1 MHFFA
6 AALSMRRSKNF
17 RSLREFQVA
26 GFYLA
31 LGEPN
36 LTKTLFGFLKDHVG
50 RNLQTISTRDSR
62 SAEELR
68 SEILPKLTSNQSA
81 PLAMGLA
88 SMGLFKSAYISRC
101 DSMIKS
107 ALEVARGSRDTQTVR
122 RAIHKHLDDGNI
134 EGAKSLV
141 SKIRAEK
148 IGLPDGID
156 ETFTALFSLPASNE
170 ALASTTDEMFR
181 RLVNNKSVL
190 LIGAA
195 PIANGIE
202 PEESHYDCI
211 VRITPTVLL
220 NQEQSQ
226 LLRRCDIAYLKVM
239 TPRTLKKL
247 EAFQMGEK
255 LQMVSIETPKLI
267 VMKKAGQITKIA
279 NIPVRNVSNVRS
291 IAIGSPTSGT
301 QAIVDLLQYQP
312 SSLDL
317 VGFNFYTSQSIY
329 EPEVLEEKRLSSTL
343 LHKRQF
349 DFKWKGNQLDP
360 TTHVLSWA
368 SHDLASDFMF
378 IKALVTNNNRVRAI
392 GKTAEVL
399 GWSLEQYFN
408 RFSELI
414 QGLD

>member
-6 AALSMRRSKNF
+6 VAIRMSHSKSFRRP
-17 RSLREFQVA
+17 REFKVA
-26 GFYLA
+26 AFYLA
-31 LGEPN
+31 LGDPS
-36 LTKTLFGFLKDHVG
+36 LTKTLFSFLKDHAG
-50 RNLQTISTRDSR
+50 GNLQTISTRDSQ
-62 SAEELR
+62 SAEDLR
-68 SEILPKLTSNQSA
+68 CKILPKLSSNQSA

-122 RAIHKHLDDGNI
+122 RAIHKHID
-134 EGAKSLV
+134 EGDTELAKALV
-141 SKIRAEK
+141 SKIRIER

-156 ETFTALFSLPASNE
+156 ETLTALFGLPTSNE
-170 ALASTTDEMFR
+170 APASINDEMFR
-181 RLVNNKSVL
+181 QLVKNKSVL

-202 PEESHYDCI
+202 PKESHYDCV

-239 TPRTLKKL
+239 TSRTLKKL
-247 EAFQMGEK
+247 ESFQTSKE
-255 LQMVSIETPKLI
+255 LQMVSVETPKLI

-279 NIPVRNVSNVRS
+279 NIPVRNVPNVRS

-301 QAIVDLLQYQP
+301 QAIADILQYQP

-329 EPEVLEEKRLSSTL
+329 KPEVLEEKRLSSTL
-343 LHKRQF
+343 LDKRQF
-349 DFKWKGNQLDP
+349 EFKWKGEQLDP
-360 TTHVLSWA
+360 TTHSLSWA

-378 IKALVTNNNRVRAI
+378 VKALVTNNNRVRAI
-392 GKTAEVL
+392 GETAEVL

-414 QGLD
+414 QGLE

>member
-1 MHFFA
+1 MH
-6 AALSMRRSKNF
+6 RSKSF
-17 RSLREFQVA
+17 RKLREFQVA
-26 GFYLA
+26 AFYLA
-31 LGEPN
+31 LGDPN
-36 LTKTLFGFLKDHVG
+36 LTKTLFCFLKDHAG
-50 RNLQTISTRDSR
+50 GNLQTISTRDSQ
-62 SAEELR
+62 SAEELH
-68 SEILPKLTSNQSA
+68 SKILPKLSSNQSA

-101 DSMIKS
+101 DSMINS

-122 RAIHKHLDDGNI
+122 RAIHKHIDDGDI
-134 EGAKSLV
+134 EGAKTLV
-141 SKIRAEK
+141 SKIRVET

-156 ETFTALFSLPASNE
+156 ETFTALFGLPVSNETPASINN
-170 ALASTTDEMFR
+170 EMFR

-202 PEESHYDCI
+202 PEESHYDCV

-220 NQEQSQ
+220 NQDQSQ

-239 TPRTLKKL
+239 TSHTLKKL
-247 EAFQMGEK
+247 ESFQTSKE
-255 LQMVSIETPKLI
+255 LQMVSVETPKLI

-279 NIPVRNVSNVRS
+279 NIPVRNVPNVRS

-301 QAIVDLLQYQP
+301 QAIADLLQYQP

-329 EPEVLEEKRLSSTL
+329 KPEVLEEKRLSSTL
-343 LHKRQF
+343 LNKRNY
-349 DFKWKGNQLDP
+349 DFKWKGEQLDP
-360 TTHVLSWA
+360 TTHLLAWA

-378 IKALVTNNNRVRAI
+378 VKALVTNNNRVRAI
-392 GKTAEVL
+392 GETAEVL

-414 QGLD
+414 QGLE